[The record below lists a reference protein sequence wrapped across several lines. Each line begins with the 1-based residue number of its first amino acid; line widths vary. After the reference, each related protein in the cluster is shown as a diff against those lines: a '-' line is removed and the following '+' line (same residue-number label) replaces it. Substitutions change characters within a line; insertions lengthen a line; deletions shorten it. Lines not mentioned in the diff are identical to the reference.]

1 MERAKEAFV
10 EVGGVYEPTPEE
22 IVDVE
27 FQQNVSFVNKI
38 KFSIG
43 SCLDVC
49 EPRIY
54 DVAGNISMLQKLG
67 ELHIGE
73 WLDEYDLSR
82 FGHYVLDGI
91 QWEVEISFSNGHE
104 PIKKVGR
111 NDYPYNFKA
120 FCEVMDINVKQ
131 SNRDY

>member
-1 MERAKEAFV
+1 MW
-10 EVGGVYEPTPEE
+10 
-22 IVDVE
+22 
-27 FQQNVSFVNKI
+27 
-38 KFSIG
+38 
-43 SCLDVC
+43 SCFDVC
-49 EPRIY
+49 EPGIY
-54 DVAGNISMLQKLG
+54 DVTGNTSMLEKLS

-82 FGHYVLDGI
+82 FGYYVLDGI

-120 FCEVMDINVKQ
+120 FCEVMEGNMIQ
-131 SNRDY
+131 SIRDYRVAP